1 MEVRA
6 ERRASQGGKQDLL
19 MPGLKRE
26 HGIVQDDGG
35 KGGERI
41 DCASRCV
48 LEKNDELEIR
58 SVIS

>member
-1 MEVRA
+1 
-6 ERRASQGGKQDLL
+6 

-26 HGIVQDDGG
+26 HGIVQHDWG

>member
-1 MEVRA
+1 
-6 ERRASQGGKQDLL
+6 